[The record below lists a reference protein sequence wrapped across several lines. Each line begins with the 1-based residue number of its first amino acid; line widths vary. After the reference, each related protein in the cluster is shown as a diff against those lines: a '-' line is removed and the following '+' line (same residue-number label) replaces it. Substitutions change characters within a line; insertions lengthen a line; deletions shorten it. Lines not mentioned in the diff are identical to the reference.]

1 MNDFQNI
8 RQHRELTPEKQERST
23 ILLLVPREIYFLL
36 FLFFLG
42 STTSMRAHTLS
53 DSIPSPFA
61 TAFRPAKAFL
71 MCDVCGCSGN
81 GGSMGYSTGL
91 DNNFI
96 GLRYITQQYRSR
108 DGIFNNSPWV
118 DENFNTIQ
126 AWGRLPV
133 GRRVVVHAMVPYH
146 FHNRTFADKSDQHLT
161 GMGDMTVMGF
171 YKLLKPADTMET
183 SGKLRHTLQVGGGI
197 KLPTG
202 NYDRSN
208 NEGSVNPSFQAGT
221 GSWDYIIG
229 TDYAVTLG
237 NWGASAM
244 LNYTFKTENNEH
256 YQFGNQFNY
265 GIQVFRSFSVPD
277 NVTITP
283 ILGVAGEV
291 YAENE
296 QYGQPVTN
304 TEGDVFF
311 GKWGIEAAYKKW
323 SLGVMGMLP
332 VNQNLNN
339 GKVEVKNRLSVY
351 VNFNI

>member
-1 MNDFQNI
+1 MNNPKYKKTRTTAMTQPVYHIF
-8 RQHRELTPEKQERST
+8 T
-23 ILLLVPREIYFLL
+23 ILSLVVGIF
-36 FLFFLG
+36 
-42 STTSMRAHTLS
+42 SANAITTSDT
-53 DSIPSPFA
+53 IPSPFRSN
-61 TAFRPAKAFL
+61 FQPAKALF

-91 DNNFI
+91 DNNFA
-96 GLRYITQQYRSR
+96 GVRYITQQYRSR

-126 AWGRLPV
+126 AWGRIPL
-133 GRRVVVHAMVPYH
+133 GERIVVNAMIPYH
-146 FHNRTFADKSDQHLT
+146 FHNRTFADKSEQHLT

-171 YKLLKPADTMET
+171 YKILKPADTLQV

-202 NYDRSN
+202 KYDKAN

-256 YQFGNQFNY
+256 YLFGNQLNY
-265 GIQVFRSFSVPD
+265 GVQFFRSFAIQE
-277 NVTITP
+277 NKMLTP
-283 ILGVAGEV
+283 ILGIAGEL
-291 YAENE
+291 YEENE
-296 QYGQPVTN
+296 QYGQAVPN
-304 TEGDVFF
+304 TKGDVFF
-311 GKWGIEAAYKKW
+311 GKWGVEATYKKW

-332 VNQNLNN
+332 INQNLNN
-339 GKVEVKNRLSVY
+339 GKVEVKNRLSLY